1 MDDNSVLQFADQSV
15 TFEKFVDLL
24 ATKVALR
31 MHQVEKGQMEISQA
45 EAYRLFGR
53 ADVERWKK
61 VASCN
66 LAEYLQAKSDINSL
80 TYRSWQVYSKTSFCN
95 HTQHAKGT
103 QIRPTAIPEFLLYEA
118 CPVDSLLSNKPL
130 IHLS

>member
-61 VASCN
+61 
-66 LAEYLQAKSDINSL
+66 
-80 TYRSWQVYSKTSFCN
+80 WQVATLQNISRQK
-95 HTQHAKGT
+95 
-103 QIRPTAIPEFLLYEA
+103 AI
-118 CPVDSLLSNKPL
+118 
-130 IHLS
+130 